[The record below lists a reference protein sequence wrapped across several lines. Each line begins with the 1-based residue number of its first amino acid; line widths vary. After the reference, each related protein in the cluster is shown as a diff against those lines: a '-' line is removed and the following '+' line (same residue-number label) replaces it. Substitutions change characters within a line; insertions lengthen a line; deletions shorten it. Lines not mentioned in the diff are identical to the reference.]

1 MQSTEGAS
9 LKTTPSVG
17 KKNVSTSGN
26 GTFSLSNSFVA
37 LNDENL
43 IIEEL
48 LDGKCV
54 LVDDNGKPLE
64 KVEYSGDNGSEDE
77 VEYVH
82 DEMASYLTSKSS
94 GVGYGTKSLL
104 EQWRKTYVND
114 DYDPYDDDMYEGE
127 EISDNIQSICD
138 NLDIEVLG

>member
-43 IIEEL
+43 IIEE
-48 LDGKCV
+48 
-54 LVDDNGKPLE
+54 
-64 KVEYSGDNGSEDE
+64 VETCNK
-77 VEYVH
+77 
-82 DEMASYLTSKSS
+82 AFTSS
-94 GVGYGTKSLL
+94 GKRRG
-104 EQWRKTYVND
+104 N
-114 DYDPYDDDMYEGE
+114 
-127 EISDNIQSICD
+127 
-138 NLDIEVLG
+138 VLPL

>member
-43 IIEEL
+43 IIEE
-48 LDGKCV
+48 GKCV

-82 DEMASYLTSKSS
+82 NEMASYLTSKSS

-114 DYDPYDDDMYEGE
+114 DYDPSIDHKPKSPTSSTTKFATTT
-127 EISDNIQSICD
+127 ITLSKLNI
-138 NLDIEVLG
+138 LYV